1 MPRLAVEK
9 WELEHRKHVADYL
22 AQLDELYEL
31 ATDEIVRLGLSY
43 TYDPT
48 TGKPFYFR
56 LDKTRNQ
63 AVNSALSNFREKVIG
78 IVSAG
83 IATEWEFAN
92 MKTDSWVKQLFSDPK
107 KGYMLHNLKAMEAY
121 THRKTYGHTL
131 SDRVWNY
138 TAQFKEQIELS
149 LSVGLSE
156 GRSAAQI
163 SRDVRIHLNEPD
175 KLFRRV
181 RNQFGDLVL
190 SKSARAYHPGQGVY
204 RSSYQNAMRMART
217 EINGAYREA
226 DYIRWQQLDFIVGI
240 EVKVSKSHP
249 AWLAK
254 EWIPR
259 FKNSGRPAPA
269 EICDEMAGRYPKEFK
284 FIGWHPNCRCY
295 AVPIIANEDTD
306 VDWWEE
312 PQNEVTTTPKGF
324 KDWVKKNKERILK
337 AEKDGKL
344 PYFLSENKGYANLRP
359 EKTAAQKQAIID
371 RWKARKVEYKKAT
384 NLASNVLKAAKQYPE
399 VDVDKLQ
406 ALYDAYRIK
415 EMREEAKKVAS
426 QVAGARKAARQHA
439 ISRKVYT
446 REQLDN
452 FKEIER
458 ILGVKRGAPMT
469 VEEADMQNA
478 NPNFFKSHEYRINC
492 QTCAPA
498 YVLRTAGF
506 DINAKGNTPGSLS
519 QWISRSHSFDIWKTL
534 EGNPCTPT
542 LYNDWMKTKGYA
554 NMTRKRYR
562 DFFEE
567 NCKEEGI
574 YIVTIK
580 WSKNR
585 GAHATIL
592 QRFSDGTL
600 SYIEP
605 QHYIQGRGVRIDI
618 DALCREGAASAL
630 GQRGVLRVDDK
641 LFDTNY
647 LSIFNK

>member
-1 MPRLAVEK
+1 MPRLAIEK

-63 AVNSALSNFREKVIG
+63 AVNTALSNFREKVIG

-240 EVKVSKSHP
+240 EIKVSKSHP

-254 EWIPR
+254 DWYPR
-259 FKNSGRPAPA
+259 FKKGAAPI
-269 EICDEMAGRYPKEFK
+269 EICDQMAGRYPKDFK

-295 AVPIIANEDTD
+295 AVPIISNEDTD
-306 VDWWEE
+306 ADWWEE
-312 PQNEVTTTPKGF
+312 PQNEVKDVPKGF
-324 KDWVKKNKERILK
+324 KSWLSDNSDRVKT
-337 AEKDGKL
+337 AEKRKKL
-344 PYFLSENKGYANLRP
+344 PYWISENKLFAKIG
-359 EKTAAQKQAIID
+359 QK
-371 RWKARKVEYKKAT
+371 
-384 NLASNVLKAAKQYPE
+384 
-399 VDVDKLQ
+399 
-406 ALYDAYRIK
+406 
-415 EMREEAKKVAS
+415 
-426 QVAGARKAARQHA
+426 
-439 ISRKVYT
+439 
-446 REQLDN
+446 
-452 FKEIER
+452 
-458 ILGVKRGAPMT
+458 
-469 VEEADMQNA
+469 
-478 NPNFFKSHEYRINC
+478 
-492 QTCAPA
+492 
-498 YVLRTAGF
+498 
-506 DINAKGNTPGSLS
+506 
-519 QWISRSHSFDIWKTL
+519 
-534 EGNPCTPT
+534 
-542 LYNDWMKTKGYA
+542 
-554 NMTRKRYR
+554 
-562 DFFEE
+562 
-567 NCKEEGI
+567 
-574 YIVTIK
+574 
-580 WSKNR
+580 
-585 GAHATIL
+585 
-592 QRFSDGTL
+592 
-600 SYIEP
+600 
-605 QHYIQGRGVRIDI
+605 
-618 DALCREGAASAL
+618 
-630 GQRGVLRVDDK
+630 GQK
-641 LFDTNY
+641 
-647 LSIFNK
+647 